1 MPELPEV
8 ETIKNYLHK
17 NCLNLKVLKVSKFRE
32 NLRWAM
38 PDVSS
43 LISGRKI
50 QDITR
55 RAKYLIIK
63 FDTGNLIMHFGMSG
77 FLTIINEPYD
87 TWLKSKKKH
96 DHFAIAFENKVLVL
110 NDARRFG
117 AVLWHDAHNINNHEL
132 LKHLGPEPLSE
143 SFSPEYLHEI
153 LKGRKTPIKLA
164 IMNSKLVVGVGNI
177 YANEAL
183 FLSRINPNKP
193 ATDVSFEHLSLLVK
207 NIKQILKLS
216 IQMGGT
222 TLKDYKQVD
231 GKPGYFKQTLQV
243 YGRGGDSCN
252 ECESTLQETRL
263 GQRATVYCEVCQG

>member
-43 LISGRKI
+43 LISGQKI

-87 TWLKSKKKH
+87 TWLKSKKH

-153 LKGRKTPIKLA
+153 LKGRKL
-164 IMNSKLVVGVGNI
+164 
-177 YANEAL
+177 
-183 FLSRINPNKP
+183 
-193 ATDVSFEHLSLLVK
+193 
-207 NIKQILKLS
+207 
-216 IQMGGT
+216 
-222 TLKDYKQVD
+222 
-231 GKPGYFKQTLQV
+231 
-243 YGRGGDSCN
+243 
-252 ECESTLQETRL
+252 RL
-263 GQRATVYCEVCQG
+263 NLPL